1 MKLTT
6 EQIKQT
12 GLAMIAFSEGKKVE
26 AAYVESPNIWHDVTY
41 PNWHSEAAV
50 FRPKPQPVSRPW
62 SKPKDVPLNC
72 WIRRHNCNW
81 ARLVIMVNEKRISC
95 IDGDCTA
102 IKSLD
107 FSELAEY
114 HEYST
119 DRKTWHPCT
128 VEDAQ

>member
-50 FRPKPQPVSRPW
+50 FRPKPQPASRPW
-62 SKPKDVPLNC
+62 NTPEDVPLHC
-72 WIRRHNCNW
+72 WLRMYNNNTMHLVTQLSDDGTW
-81 ARLVIMVNEKRISC
+81 GHVLGRLLWR
-95 IDGDCTA
+95 DLHG
-102 IKSLD
+102 
-107 FSELAEY
+107 Y
-114 HEYST
+114 EYST
-119 DRKTWHPCT
+119 DRTTWHPCT